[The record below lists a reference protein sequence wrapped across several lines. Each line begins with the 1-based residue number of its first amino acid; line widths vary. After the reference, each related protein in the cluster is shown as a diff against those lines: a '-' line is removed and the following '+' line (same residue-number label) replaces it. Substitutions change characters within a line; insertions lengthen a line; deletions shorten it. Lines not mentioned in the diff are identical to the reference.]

1 MTNYT
6 ITCAACS
13 RMYPIAIH
21 RALDLRAYCHH
32 ELMSLAFAGMGWAV
46 IQQAIH
52 CRSCTGKRLYESATV
67 RDAVAVANGC
77 REMQQAARILVQA

>member
-13 RMYPIAIH
+13 RMYPLAIH
-21 RALDLRAYCHH
+21 RALDPRAYDHH

-52 CRSCTGKRLYESATV
+52 CRSCTDKRLHTATM